1 MRHEDAIERLPGLL
15 GLRPAGTQ
23 ELELRRHVDDCGD
36 CQERLAALQEVDRGL
51 RRLQEENPSS
61 DLEQRVLAI
70 PQHAPPDAGRAPPRR
85 RAWLGAAAAIAA
97 VLAVTASLILTRG
110 GGTDRAFAVV
120 RAVTLSAPGGGVQA
134 RLELAKPDGANQPVR
149 LVASGLSP
157 TAAPYYTLWL
167 IGEGRRVSAGTFRP
181 DADGDCMIIGVVPR
195 DITWSQVTITRADA
209 RPESAERVAVG
220 NL

>member
-15 GLRPAGTQ
+15 GLRSAGTQ
-23 ELELRRHVDDCGD
+23 ELELRRHVDDCRD

-51 RRLQEENPSS
+51 RGLQDENPSS

-70 PQHAPPDAGRAPPRR
+70 PRRASDARHAPPRR
-85 RAWLGAAAAIAA
+85 RAWLGAAAAMAV
-97 VLAVTASLILTRG
+97 VLAVTASLILARG

-120 RAVTLSAPGGGVQA
+120 RAVTLSAPGGGVRA